1 MSTRANIIIDQGTSF
16 ETQIN
21 LNYSNGSPIDL
32 STFTVESQI
41 RKSYASLNAYSFSA
55 SGNSTGVIV
64 LGLTANACA
73 AIPAGR
79 YVYDVLVTSSAG
91 LATRVL
97 EGQVTV
103 NPSVSR

>member
-1 MSTRANIIIDQGTSF
+1 MSTRADIIIDQGTTF

-21 LNYSNGSPIDL
+21 LNYSNGAAIDL

-41 RKSYASLNAYSFSA
+41 RKNYASLNAYSFTA
-55 SGNSTGVIV
+55 TGNSTGIIV
-64 LGLTANACA
+64 LGLTANTCRD
-73 AIPAGR
+73 IPSGR
-79 YVYDVLVTSSAG
+79 YVYDIVVTSNTG